1 MRKYK
6 KQLLDSGLDSLK
18 NTSKKV
24 VHKAGEFLENK
35 IVDGVTKSYNDST
48 EKQETVEEIN
58 IPPEK
63 GDEILSNGKWN
74 TIKNLN
80 Y

>member
-1 MRKYK
+1 MRKYR

-18 NTSKKV
+18 TASKKV
-24 VHKAGEFLENK
+24 VHKAGQFLENK
-35 IVDGVTKSYNDST
+35 IVDGVTKSYNHST

-63 GDEILSNGKWN
+63 GDEILSKLR
-74 TIKNLN
+74 KVL
-80 Y
+80 

>member
-1 MRKYK
+1 MRKYR

-18 NTSKKV
+18 TASKKV
-24 VHKAGEFLENK
+24 VHKAGQFLENK
-35 IVDGVTKSYNDST
+35 IVDEVTKSYNDST

-63 GDEILSNGKWN
+63 GDEILSKLR
-74 TIKNLN
+74 KVL
-80 Y
+80 

>member
-1 MRKYK
+1 MRKYR

-18 NTSKKV
+18 TASKKV
-24 VHKAGEFLENK
+24 VHKAGQFLENK
-35 IVDGVTKSYNDST
+35 IVDGVTKSYIDST

-63 GDEILSNGKWN
+63 GDEILSKLR
-74 TIKNLN
+74 KVL
-80 Y
+80 